1 MVRKAIRRCVKAL
14 SPCLVVLA
22 LSSSAAAAHAQWVVH
37 AMGGTVQAV
46 LPAKKAMTLVTDDG
60 TSGKF
65 EFPETENVNVVFEK
79 DVRSATMN
87 ADKFNGEGHHV
98 IVFYFGN
105 DLVRTAV
112 AVEDLGT
119 APVVKETGTVVSFD
133 KHSRTITMLTA
144 EGKQEPF
151 VVDDKTVVDT
161 GEGVTSGKKLHVSKG
176 DRLRLLAESENGH
189 EEVMLV
195 RTSGIDNAM

>member
-1 MVRKAIRRCVKAL
+1 MVSNSIRRCVKAV

-22 LSSSAAAAHAQWVVH
+22 VSSSSAAAHAQWVVH

-46 LPAKKAMTLVTDDG
+46 LPEKKAMTLTTDDG

-65 EFPETENVNVVFEK
+65 QFPETENVNVVFEK

-87 ADKFNGEGHHV
+87 ADKFSGDGHHV
-98 IVFYFGN
+98 IVFFFGN

-119 APVVKETGTVVSFD
+119 APMMKETGTVVSFD

-176 DRLRLLAESENGH
+176 DHLRLLAESENGH

-195 RTSGIDNAM
+195 RTSGIDNSI